1 MRTGARVWE
10 HFTAVW
16 YVLHCC
22 TIPTPLCLSTPLC
35 LFCTAAPYI
44 KRKSPPELLFRWA
57 SHLVFHTLLI
67 IYTSLSSSSPP
78 IKTAKTSKPDGK
90 IIKWNRSF
98 GCFFYAFM
106 AENWMTEMPENW
118 EITDILSHSTSL
130 LRCLLLTTKRCVI
143 IRAATVQGH
152 IYPCTILF

>member
-1 MRTGARVWE
+1 MPTDNILPYSLTFFKPGARLWE
-10 HFTAVW
+10 QVHDIFFTAAW

-67 IYTSLSSSSPP
+67 IYTLLLIHTSLSSSSPP

-98 GCFFYAFM
+98 GCFFCVFM
-106 AENWMTEMPENW
+106 GENWKCGMRRKLGDW
-118 EITDILSHSTSL
+118 
-130 LRCLLLTTKRCVI
+130 
-143 IRAATVQGH
+143 GH
-152 IYPCTILF
+152 KASFPSYVLKL

>member
-1 MRTGARVWE
+1 MPTNNILPYSLTFFKPGARVWE
-10 HFTAVW
+10 HFTAAW

-67 IYTSLSSSSPP
+67 IYTLLLIHTSLSSSSPP

-90 IIKWNRSF
+90 TIKWNRGF
-98 GCFFYAFM
+98 GCFFCAFM
-106 AENWMTEMPENW
+106 GENWMTEIHENW
-118 EITDILSHSTSL
+118 EVTDTGQTNCRRVLQAKE
-130 LRCLLLTTKRCVI
+130 RY
-143 IRAATVQGH
+143 Q
-152 IYPCTILF
+152 